1 VRIHKCRSF
10 DEEAEALN
18 SNLLLLFVAYLI
30 GSIPFS
36 IIITRLVRGTD
47 IRLHGSGHAGAT
59 NTMRVAGWLPG
70 IAVLMLDLGKGA
82 LVAWLALRY
91 GSSAWVAWAATA
103 LVIIGHCW
111 PIFASFHGGMGMA
124 TAGGALI
131 IFWPLGSIVGIGLA
145 AAMQLVVRHSARA
158 NIATA
163 ILLTPVWLLFDATS
177 LQAGAAIVS
186 GLVVGLR
193 ATRDWNRVYHELWL
207 DRPIDPPE

>member
-1 VRIHKCRSF
+1 
-10 DEEAEALN
+10 LN
-18 SNLLLLFVAYLI
+18 PNLLLLLVAYLI

-47 IRLHGSGHAGAT
+47 LRLHGSGHAGAT

-91 GSSAWVAWAATA
+91 GSSSWVAWAATA
-103 LVIIGHCW
+103 LVIVGHCW

-131 IFWPLGSIVGIGLA
+131 VFWPLGSIVGIGLA

-163 ILLTPVWLLFDATS
+163 ILLTPVWLLFGATS
-177 LQAGAAIVS
+177 LQAGAAVVS
-186 GLVVGLR
+186 GLAVGLR
-193 ATRDWNRVYHELWL
+193 ATKDWNRVYRELWL
-207 DRPIDPPE
+207 DRPADPSE